1 MNTAPGRGLAAA
13 LNRAAAWIAVVLLA
27 VLVGIWAWD
36 RARRRDEPAW
46 DPAGFVTLTPATDA
60 AARSADL
67 WLVAVN
73 PGCPHCRARLGEI
86 STNLPHGPGAPRL
99 GALIVDTTR
108 RPDTLS
114 LAVLAPAGVYWDSA
128 QVWRTRWGHRVY
140 GEALVFAPGGEYRRT
155 LPPGA
160 ALAEPVAR

>member
-1 MNTAPGRGLAAA
+1 MNTAPGGGLAAL
-13 LNRAAAWIAVVLLA
+13 LNRAAAWASVVLLVALVA
-27 VLVGIWAWD
+27 VWAWD

-46 DPAGFVTLTPATDA
+46 NPARFVTLTPPTDVGA
-60 AARSADL
+60 SGADL

-73 PGCPHCRARLGEI
+73 PGCPHCRARLSEV
-86 STNLPHGPGAPRL
+86 SASLVSRADAPRL

-114 LAVLAPAGVYWDSA
+114 LAGFAPAGVYWDSA
-128 QVWRTRWGHRVY
+128 QVWRARWGHRVY
-140 GEALVFAPGGEYRRT
+140 GEALVFAPGGKYRRT

-160 ALAEPVAR
+160 ALAEPAGR